1 MVCFWYESAD
11 DIVFGILKPFPGVYE
26 TSPRAIKIAI
36 AMLFDQFV
44 WAPLAFGFYDIPMAT
59 ILNGGS
65 IKTVPSEVR
74 TKLGGVLISNALV
87 WTPANIIIY
96 ALPSIYRIGAS
107 NLVDIGWQSMMA
119 EVAADCGNIEKV
131 EIKSRPIG
139 VTISTD
145 S

>member
-11 DIVFGILKPFPGVYE
+11 DIVFDILKPFPGVHE

-36 AMLFDQFV
+36 IMLFDQFV
-44 WAPLAFGFYDIPMAT
+44 WSPLAFGFYDIPKH
-59 ILNGGS
+59 GGS
-65 IKTVPSEVR
+65 IKTVPLEIR
-74 TKLGGVLISNALV
+74 AKLGGVFISNALV
-87 WTPANIIIY
+87 WKPANIIIY